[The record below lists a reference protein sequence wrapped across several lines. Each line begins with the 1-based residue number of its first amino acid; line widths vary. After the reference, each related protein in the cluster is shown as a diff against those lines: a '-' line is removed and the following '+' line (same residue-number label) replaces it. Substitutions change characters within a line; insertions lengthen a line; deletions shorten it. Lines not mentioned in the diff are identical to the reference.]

1 MIRLYLMSYGN
12 QGMHC
17 LHYQTF
23 RKLFKLQYWSLS
35 AYLKTKVKD
44 VIKFL
49 TEYKK
54 QSLVE
59 VKNNNCDSIM
69 MGHTHSPCID
79 NNYYNTGDFVESC
92 SYIIEDLEGNIKL
105 MFIK

>member
-1 MIRLYLMSYGN
+1 
-12 QGMHC
+12 
-17 LHYQTF
+17 
-23 RKLFKLQYWSLS
+23 
-35 AYLKTKVKD
+35 
-44 VIKFL
+44 
-49 TEYKK
+49 
-54 QSLVE
+54 
-59 VKNNNCDSIM
+59 M